1 MSEAHCFWGSDF
13 QFHRNETKKIVESGV
28 VKNTLGKWCFLMSA
42 LCFRTPLVGDFYAFF
57 VKPPWKN
64 NETGIVWSNLKL
76 VYRGVRC
83 KYPPHSLIPPWLTTD
98 FQNLIS
104 WILTTPLLQTFFLQR
119 FNLPPLVTK
128 NQKNQEWVGIN
139 SELHGRYLILIAV
152 YVSDFASVWAL

>member
-1 MSEAHCFWGSDF
+1 MAVVRWNFVSKKKSVSEAHCFWGSDF
-13 QFHRNETKKIVESGV
+13 QFHRNETNKIVKSGV
-28 VKNTLGKWCFLMSA
+28 VKNTLGTWWFLMSA
-42 LCFRTPLVGDFYAFF
+42 LCFRTPLEGDFYAFF

-119 FNLPPLVTK
+119 FNPPWLRTK
-128 NQKNQEWVGIN
+128 KIKSGWVLTANSTVGIW
-139 SELHGRYLILIAV
+139 
-152 YVSDFASVWAL
+152 F